1 MNYLS
6 SLFAYIVIW
15 VKLVVMNKL
24 IFLIT
29 LFPSI
34 LLADDFKNCQKIA
47 SEINNSAPMTV
58 NETTRLANAVC
69 VESLKKVKKVKLIYN
84 YKILDG
90 RVTKK
95 NIRTRRPA
103 LVNKW
108 CSKPDMTFTLK
119 AYDVEYS
126 YYYMNDKYIASINL
140 TLNDCK

>member
-6 SLFAYIVIW
+6 SLFAHIVIW
-15 VKLVVMNKL
+15 VKLVLMNKL

-47 SEINNSAPMTV
+47 SEINNSAPMNI

-69 VESLKKVKKVKLIYN
+69 ISSLKKVKKVKLIYN

-126 YYYMNDKYIASINL
+126 YYYMNDKYITSINL